1 MRFQVLAKL
10 NGVIWRDVK
19 IFKDL
24 QEKLNL
30 TLEDCLGL
38 AKKCLHPEP
47 YTKKEVC
54 DILGVTPDEL
64 NDSSLSE
71 KTYNRKTLEL
81 RFFNYESIQ
90 TSIFF
95 S

>member
-1 MRFQVLAKL
+1 MLAKL

-54 DILGVTPDEL
+54 GILGVTPDEL

-81 RFFNYESIQ
+81 RVFNYESIQ